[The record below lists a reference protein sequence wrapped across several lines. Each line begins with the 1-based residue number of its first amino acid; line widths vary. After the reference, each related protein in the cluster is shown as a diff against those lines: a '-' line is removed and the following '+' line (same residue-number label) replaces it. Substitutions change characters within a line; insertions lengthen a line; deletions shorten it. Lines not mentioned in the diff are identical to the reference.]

1 MESFLRS
8 LFAFTLSL
16 LLTLLSGQLAQSS
29 EPATVASSNTITPDC
44 VTTATPAQNGACLY
58 DGGQY
63 EAAISAWGKAVQ
75 AYEAQGDHVNQALA
89 LSNLS
94 LSQQQLGHWQEAEAA
109 ISQSLQL
116 LETSQ
121 RKGRGR
127 PQAYAQ
133 VLDIQGHLKFAQGQ
147 TQEALEIW
155 RQAAKAYTQTDDI
168 QGRMTNRLNQAQAL
182 QALGFYLQ
190 AKDGLEPL
198 IVSLKNEPNSLL
210 KARSLRSYGDTLRAI
225 GELLCEPE
233 TPNQKPSSK
242 EASNQETSSRIKQ
255 KPCAQN
261 ALKESLAIS
270 QALKSSPDISA
281 AQLSLGNTEQAMA
294 NRAKGPQECTTDQ
307 SEECT
312 AFKAS
317 NAKAAELYKE
327 AEDAA
332 SQNSVAK
339 IQAQLNRLSLLLGLE
354 FSQSSAKLMCD
365 LNTAKISD
373 RPQLTQEE
381 ETTARTLWE
390 NAQGQLTHL
399 PDDRTTLYAHIKL
412 AQTLTCLPTTDS
424 SSQLET
430 RQILQDAVEGAKKL
444 NDKRAESYALGNLGH
459 LYEILGGSKQ
469 NKHEWTEAQKHTQ
482 EALSLA
488 KVLNAPDIVYR
499 WQWQLGRLLAIQ
511 SKTEGAIATYTAAIK
526 TLESVRNDLLG
537 ISSDI
542 QFTFRDDIEPVYREL
557 LALLLPLN
565 EQNVNEDDLEKK
577 ENLKKKAFYY
587 VESLQLAELQN
598 FFQCSLTNFRTI
610 QPKSENEKEDPE
622 TKLEDQVEKFIEKEK
637 TAALIYPVILKDHI
651 AILLRLPNKKNL
663 IYHSSEKVD
672 ERTVRD
678 TIAEA
683 IGNLKKTQGEDLGDS
698 ELKPLVKLYQWLIA
712 PIRNDLEGSGV
723 KNVNSLVFILDG
735 ELRKIPMATL
745 YDNIHQKYLVDTQ
758 YSLSVVPSIQL
769 LKPSQTEKLPLKALL
784 AGAVQQRGIYDAL
797 KEVPNQI
804 NLIKKSLDNPSI
816 LMDDSTKKT
825 KPFTK
830 KTFREALQSA
840 SYNIIHLATHGT
852 FSSNLKNTQL
862 LTDDDTKEP
871 QGYSIT
877 LGELGG
883 FLTTSKQPKPNLI
896 DLLVLSACDS
906 ASGDNRAILGM
917 AGVAVKFGAAATIA
931 PLWTV
936 DQKSSTLLMDEFYQQ
951 LRANPKAS
959 KTVVLKMAQNSF
971 RDKYK
976 QLYSAPYHWAPF
988 ILVGN

>member
-339 IQAQLNRLSLLLGLE
+339 IQAQLNQLSLLLGLE

-381 ETTARTLWE
+381 ETTAITLWE

-412 AQTLTCLPTTDS
+412 AQTLTCLPTGDS
-424 SSQLET
+424 SSQLKTT
-430 RQILQDAVEGAKKL
+430 RQILQGAVEGAKKL

-459 LYEILGGSKQ
+459 LYEILGDSKQ
-469 NKHEWTEAQKHTQ
+469 NEHEWTEAQKHTQ
-482 EALSLA
+482 EALYLA

-499 WQWQLGRLLAIQ
+499 WQWQLGRLLAIH

-526 TLESVRNDLLG
+526 TLDSVRNDLLG

-557 LALLLPLN
+557 LKLLLPLGN
-565 EQNVNEDDLEKK
+565 QKVA
-577 ENLKKKAFYY
+577 ENNLGDAFYY

-598 FFQCSLTNFRTI
+598 FFRCSLTNFSTI
-610 QPKSENEKEDPE
+610 KTNLDNGRE
-622 TKLEDQVEKFIEKEK
+622 TSKAALVEQVEEFIKQEK
-637 TAALIYPVILKDHI
+637 TTALIYPILLEDHLAIILK
-651 AILLRLPNKKNL
+651 LPGKSL
-663 IYHSSEKVD
+663 IYRSSEKVD
-672 ERTVRD
+672 EQTARD
-678 TIAEA
+678 A
-683 IGNLKKTQGEDLGDS
+683 IDLASFNLKATQVVDDLGAS
-698 ELKPLVKLYQWLIA
+698 KLKPLADLYRWVFA
-712 PIRNDLEGSGV
+712 PIKADLEDNS
-723 KNVNSLVFILDG
+723 NVNNLVFILDG
-735 ELRKIPMATL
+735 NLRKIPMATL
-745 YDNIHQKYLVDTQ
+745 YNDVNQQYLADTQ
-758 YSLSVVPSIQL
+758 YTLAVVPSIQL
-769 LKPSQTEKLPLKALL
+769 LRPNQSQKLPLKALL
-784 AGAVQQRGIYDAL
+784 AGAIKPRSGFDPSEKNVRD
-797 KEVPNQI
+797 QI
-804 NLIKKSLDNPSI
+804 NRIKKSLEHPI
-816 LMDDSTKKT
+816 VLMSDLPPKA
-825 KPFTK
+825 FTK
-830 KTFREALQSA
+830 ENLQAALRSA
-840 SYNIIHLATHGT
+840 SYSIIHLATHGT
-852 FSSNLKNTQL
+852 FSSNLKDTRL
-862 LTDDDTKEP
+862 LTDDENE
-871 QGYSIT
+871 YSIT
-877 LGELGG
+877 LEELGD
-883 FLTTSKQPKPNLI
+883 FLSSSRQPRSTPIN
-896 DLLVLSACDS
+896 LLVLSACNS
-906 ASGDNRAILGM
+906 ADGDNRAVLGM
-917 AGVAVKFGAAATIA
+917 AGIAVKFGAEATIA

-951 LRANPKAS
+951 LRAHPEAS
-959 KTVVLKMAQNSF
+959 KAAVLKMAQNSF

-976 QLYSAPYHWAPF
+976 EYSVPYHWAPF
-988 ILVGN
+988 ILVGD